1 MENTLSGKT
10 AIVTGASRGIGK
22 AIAMALGN
30 EKMRLAL
37 LARSTDQLQE
47 VVDHIR
53 AAGGEAIAVPCDLM
67 NSDAIKASL
76 SEVFRQFDSLDVL
89 INNAG
94 IFLEKPIAEIKLE
107 EWDRVLRT
115 NLTASFL
122 ICQSAFLKMKDR
134 RSGRIIAIASS
145 ASTQGFIHQA
155 GYCAS
160 KHGLLGF
167 MRCLSI
173 EARPHNVHV
182 HTICPGG
189 VRTDLLKGTY
199 MGERVSQGAIIEP
212 ENIADL
218 VLFLVRQPGNI
229 DIPEISLKR
238 FAV

>member
-22 AIAMALGN
+22 AIALALGK

-47 VVDHIR
+47 VVEKIH
-53 AAGGEAIAVPCDLM
+53 AVGGEAIAIPCDLL
-67 NSDAIKASL
+67 NSDAIKTSL
-76 SEVFRQFDSLDVL
+76 KKVFAHFDTLDVL
-89 INNAG
+89 VSNAG
-94 IFLEKPIAEIKLE
+94 IFLEKPIDEIKLE

-115 NLTASFL
+115 NLTATFL
-122 ICQSAFLKMKDR
+122 ICQGAFLKMKDR
-134 RSGRIIAIASS
+134 QSGRIIAIASS

-173 EARPHNVHV
+173 EAKPHNVKV

-199 MGERVSQGAIIEP
+199 MGERVSQSAIIEP

-229 DIPEISLKR
+229 DIPEINLKR

>member
-1 MENTLSGKT
+1 MEKKLSGKT

-22 AIAMALGN
+22 AIALALGK

-47 VVDHIR
+47 VVEKIH
-53 AAGGEAIAVPCDLM
+53 AVGGEAIAIPCDLM
-67 NSDAIKASL
+67 NSDAVETSL
-76 SEVFRQFDSLDVL
+76 KSVFQQFDSLDVL
-89 INNAG
+89 ISNAG
-94 IFLEKPIAEIKLE
+94 IFLEKPITEIKVE

-115 NLTASFL
+115 NLTATFL
-122 ICQSAFLKMKDR
+122 ICQRAFLKMKDR
-134 RSGRIIAIASS
+134 KKGKIIAIASS

-155 GYCAS
+155 AYCAS

-167 MRCLSI
+167 TRCLSI
-173 EARPHNVHV
+173 EAIPHNVHV

-189 VRTDLLKGTY
+189 VRTDLLADTY

-212 ENIADL
+212 ENVADL
-218 VLFLVRQPGNI
+218 VLFLIRQPENI
-229 DIPEISLKR
+229 DIPEINLKR

>member
-22 AIAMALGN
+22 TIAVALGK

-47 VVDHIR
+47 VVGHIR

-67 NSDAIKASL
+67 NSDAVEASL
-76 SEVFRQFDSLDVL
+76 NKVYQQFDSLDVL

-94 IFLEKPIAEIKLE
+94 IFLEKPIDEIKLE
-107 EWDRVLRT
+107 EWDRVLRI

-134 RSGRIIAIASS
+134 KSGRIIAIASS

-173 EARPHNVHV
+173 EAKPHNVHV

-199 MGERVSQGAIIEP
+199 MGQRVSQSAIIEP

-229 DIPEISLKR
+229 DIPEINLKR
-238 FAV
+238 FAI

>member
-22 AIAMALGN
+22 TIAVALGK

-47 VVDHIR
+47 VVGHIR

-67 NSDAIKASL
+67 NSDAVEASL
-76 SEVFRQFDSLDVL
+76 NKVYQQFDSLDVL

-94 IFLEKPIAEIKLE
+94 IFLEKPIDEIKLE
-107 EWDRVLRT
+107 EWDRVLRI

-134 RSGRIIAIASS
+134 KSGRIIAIASS

-155 GYCAS
+155 AYCAS

-167 MRCLSI
+167 TRCLSI
-173 EARPHNVHV
+173 EAKPHNVHV

-199 MGERVSQGAIIEP
+199 MGQRVSQSAIIEP

-229 DIPEISLKR
+229 DIPEINLKR
-238 FAV
+238 FAI

>member
-22 AIAMALGN
+22 AIALALG
-30 EKMRLAL
+30 EKKMRLAL

-47 VVDHIR
+47 VVDNIR
-53 AAGGEAIAVPCDLM
+53 ALGGEAIAVPCDLM
-67 NSDAIKASL
+67 NSDAIDTSL
-76 SEVFRQFDSLDVL
+76 KKVFAHFDTLDVL
-89 INNAG
+89 VSNAG
-94 IFLEKPIAEIKLE
+94 IFLEKPISEIKLE
-107 EWDRVLRT
+107 EWNRVLRT
-115 NLTASFL
+115 NLTATFL

-134 RSGRIIAIASS
+134 QSGRIIAIASS

-160 KHGLLGF
+160 KHGLLGV

-173 EARPHNVHV
+173 EAKPHNVHV

-199 MGERVSQGAIIEP
+199 MGERVSQNAIIEP

-229 DIPEISLKR
+229 DIPEINLKR
-238 FAV
+238 YAV

>member
-1 MENTLSGKT
+1 
-10 AIVTGASRGIGK
+10 
-22 AIAMALGN
+22 
-30 EKMRLAL
+30 MRLAL
-37 LARSTDQLQE
+37 LARSTDQLQG
-47 VVDHIR
+47 VVTDIQ
-53 AAGGEAIAVPCDLM
+53 AVGGEAVAVPCDVM
-67 NSDAIKASL
+67 KADAIENAL
-76 SEVFRQFDSLDVL
+76 RTVDRYFETLDVL

-115 NLTASFL
+115 NLTATFL
-122 ICQSAFLKMKDR
+122 MCQSAFLKMKDR
-134 RSGRIIAIASS
+134 KSGRIIAIASS

-189 VRTDLLKGTY
+189 VRTDLLKDTY
-199 MGERVSQGAIIEP
+199 MGKRCSEGSLIEP
-212 ENIADL
+212 ENIAEL
-218 VLFLVRQPGNI
+218 VVFLIQQPGNI
-229 DIPEISLKR
+229 DYPEIILKR
-238 FAV
+238 FTV

>member
-1 MENTLSGKT
+1 MENTLKGKT

-22 AIAMALGN
+22 AIAIALGK

-47 VVDHIR
+47 VVDFIH

-67 NSDAIKASL
+67 NSDAVTTSL
-76 SEVFRQFDSLDVL
+76 KKVFRHFASLDVL
-89 INNAG
+89 ISNAG
-94 IFLEKPIAEIKLE
+94 IFLEKPIAEIKIE

-115 NLTASFL
+115 NLTATFL
-122 ICQSAFLKMKDR
+122 MCQSAFRNMKDR
-134 RSGRIIAIASS
+134 KSGRIIAIASS

-167 MRCLSI
+167 MRCLAI
-173 EARPHNVHV
+173 EAKPHNVHV

-189 VRTDLLKGTY
+189 VRTDLLKDTF
-199 MGERVSQGAIIEP
+199 MGKRCSEGSLIEP
-212 ENIADL
+212 ENIAEL
-218 VLFLVRQPGNI
+218 VLFLIQQPGNI
-229 DIPEISLKR
+229 DYPEIILKR
-238 FAV
+238 FTV

>member
-22 AIAMALGN
+22 AIALALGK

-47 VVDHIR
+47 VVEKIH
-53 AAGGEAIAVPCDLM
+53 AVGGEALAVPCDLM
-67 NSDAIKASL
+67 NSNAIEAALKN
-76 SEVFRQFDSLDVL
+76 VFQQFDSPDVL
-89 INNAG
+89 ISNAG

-107 EWDRVLRT
+107 EWNRVLRT

-134 RSGRIIAIASS
+134 NSGRIIAIASS

-199 MGERVSQGAIIEP
+199 MGERVSQSAVIEP

-229 DIPEISLKR
+229 DIPEINLKR
-238 FAV
+238 YAV

>member
-1 MENTLSGKT
+1 
-10 AIVTGASRGIGK
+10 
-22 AIAMALGN
+22 
-30 EKMRLAL
+30 
-37 LARSTDQLQE
+37 LQE
-47 VVDHIR
+47 VVGHIR
-53 AAGGEAIAVPCDLM
+53 ASGGEAIAVPCDLM
-67 NSDAIKASL
+67 NPDAVGASL
-76 SEVFRQFDSLDVL
+76 NKVYRQFDSLDVL

-107 EWDRVLRT
+107 EWNRVLQT

-122 ICQSAFLKMKDR
+122 VCQSAFLKMKDR
-134 RSGRIIAIASS
+134 NSGRIIAIASS

-199 MGERVSQGAIIEP
+199 MGERVSQSAIIEP

-229 DIPEISLKR
+229 DIPEINLKR

>member
-47 VVDHIR
+47 VVGHIR
-53 AAGGEAIAVPCDLM
+53 ASGGEAIAVPCDLM
-67 NSDAIKASL
+67 NPDAVGASL
-76 SEVFRQFDSLDVL
+76 NKVYRQFDSLDVL

-107 EWDRVLRT
+107 EWNRVLQT

-122 ICQSAFLKMKDR
+122 VCQSAFMKMKDR
-134 RSGRIIAIASS
+134 NSGRIIAIASS

-199 MGERVSQGAIIEP
+199 MGERVSQSAIIEP

-229 DIPEISLKR
+229 DIPEINLKR

>member
-1 MENTLSGKT
+1 MENMLNGKT

-22 AIAMALGN
+22 AIALALGK
-30 EKMRLAL
+30 EKIRLAL

-47 VVDHIR
+47 VVAKIQ
-53 AAGGEAIAVPCDLM
+53 AVGGEAIAVPCDLM
-67 NSDAIKASL
+67 NSDAVNAALKT
-76 SEVFRQFDSLDVL
+76 VFRQFDSLDVL
-89 INNAG
+89 VSNAG
-94 IFLEKPIAEIKLE
+94 IFLEKAITEIGLD

-115 NLTASFL
+115 NLTATFL
-122 ICQSAFLKMKDR
+122 ICQGAFLKMK
-134 RSGRIIAIASS
+134 SQKAGRIIAIASS
-145 ASTQGFIHQA
+145 ASIQGFIHQA
-155 GYCAS
+155 AYCAS

-173 EARPHNVHV
+173 EARPHHVHV

-189 VRTDLLKGTY
+189 VRTGLLADTY

-218 VLFLVRQPGNI
+218 VLFLIRQPGNI
-229 DIPEISLKR
+229 DIPEINLKR

>member
-47 VVDHIR
+47 VVGHIR
-53 AAGGEAIAVPCDLM
+53 ASGGEAIAVPCDLM
-67 NSDAIKASL
+67 NPDAVGASL
-76 SEVFRQFDSLDVL
+76 NKVYRQFDSLDVL

-115 NLTASFL
+115 NLTATFL

-134 RSGRIIAIASS
+134 QNGRIIAIASS

-173 EARPHNVHV
+173 EAKPHNVHV

-199 MGERVSQGAIIEP
+199 MGERVSQSAIIEP

-229 DIPEISLKR
+229 DIPEINLKR